1 MIRFFKIQ
9 NIHANKIFIYLIKE
23 AVSPRAGCRVQVLI
37 ILRCFTMQ
45 RHCPHTQKLFEW
57 WLMMIL
63 IVSTWNLQSVTSKLC
78 FHNKLWHWS
87 FSKKTWELGF
97 GKPAWRLRTNCFEL
111 IDIVSCH
118 LSQIPNKRNGNYSL
132 PWQHYVLQNIQ
143 ISRWTV
149 QYTGLEMR
157 VYNAVPSSEW
167 RCWDSKRISR
177 ELEMSNIWSHISKI
191 IITNILYVVLYII
204 CNDHHH
210 HHQICRDEQHLVID
224 LQHQLHGDHQS
235 STE

>member
-1 MIRFFKIQ
+1 MFHHATSLPPDPEVVWVMIDDDFNSLNLKSSICD
-9 NIHANKIFIYLIKE
+9 IKTLL
-23 AVSPRAGCRVQVLI
+23 SQ
-37 ILRCFTMQ
+37 Q
-45 RHCPHTQKLFEW
+45 
-57 WLMMIL
+57 
-63 IVSTWNLQSVTSKLC
+63 IVALEFLE
-78 FHNKLWHWS
+78 
-87 FSKKTWELGF
+87 KKTWELGF

-157 VYNAVPSSEW
+157 VYNAVSEW

>member
-1 MIRFFKIQ
+1 MIDDDFNSLNLKFSISD
-9 NIHANKIFIYLIKE
+9 IKTLL
-23 AVSPRAGCRVQVLI
+23 PQ
-37 ILRCFTMQ
+37 Q
-45 RHCPHTQKLFEW
+45 
-57 WLMMIL
+57 
-63 IVSTWNLQSVTSKLC
+63 IVALEFPEKN
-78 FHNKLWHWS
+78 
-87 FSKKTWELGF
+87 WELGF

-118 LSQIPNKRNGNYSL
+118 LSQIPNKRNGHYSL
-132 PWQHYVLQNIQ
+132 PLQHYVLQNIQ

-210 HHQICRDEQHLVID
+210 HHIKKEKRKEGPQFRSGH
-224 LQHQLHGDHQS
+224 
-235 STE
+235 

>member
-1 MIRFFKIQ
+1 MIDDDFNSLNLKSSISD
-9 NIHANKIFIYLIKE
+9 IKTLL
-23 AVSPRAGCRVQVLI
+23 PQ
-37 ILRCFTMQ
+37 Q
-45 RHCPHTQKLFEW
+45 
-57 WLMMIL
+57 
-63 IVSTWNLQSVTSKLC
+63 IVALEFPEKN
-78 FHNKLWHWS
+78 
-87 FSKKTWELGF
+87 WELGF

-118 LSQIPNKRNGNYSL
+118 LSQIPNKRNGHYSL
-132 PWQHYVLQNIQ
+132 PWQYGVLQNIQ

-191 IITNILYVVLYII
+191 IITNILYW
-204 CNDHHH
+204 CWSQKPSSDKPSAGE
-210 HHQICRDEQHLVID
+210 EQHLVTD
-224 LQHQLHGDHQS
+224 LQHQHHGHHHYQLS
-235 STE
+235 